1 MQARSDP
8 GAPTLPDARASE
20 AMFSHH
26 DTAARNVQSSLASSI
41 LSATRPA
48 TRADCP

>member
-26 DTAARNVQSSLASSI
+26 DTAQSTTAALVGAQ
-41 LSATRPA
+41 LQM
-48 TRADCP
+48 